1 MRPYFMPRTIKAN
14 TVGAMP
20 HPDNPDFVQLHFWA
34 DDEVCY
40 VILSRPN
47 TEEMLRKLERILD
60 AKPSPDA
67 AREDENGPDPCAVD
81 PGRQSGLPRS

>member
-14 TVGAMP
+14 TVGAMA

-34 DDEVCY
+34 DHEVCY

-47 TEEMLRKLERILD
+47 TEEMLRKLDRILG

-67 AREDENGPDPCAVD
+67 AREDENGPDHPC
-81 PGRQSGLPRS
+81 G

>member
-47 TEEMLRKLERILD
+47 TEKMLRKVERILD

-67 AREDENGPDPCAVD
+67 AREDENGPDHPC
-81 PGRQSGLPRS
+81 G